1 MMEKEKLLLALKQ
14 IEDLYELIR
23 GNESEFFFASHLLN
37 IKYEIKRQISILTR
51 KEESDKLVK

>member
-1 MMEKEKLLLALKQ
+1 MTEKEKLLLALKQ

-23 GNESEFFFASHLLN
+23 GNESELFFASYLLN